1 MLTILV
7 VFAKEVIDHMRDRRS
22 ILVAMIYPLLGPLL
36 LGLLFTFVGSR
47 LNPHGPTDPAGR
59 PTPVAAWVVHRAGAP
74 DLAHYL
80 EAHGVT
86 LRDGPADPAGAV
98 QRSELPFVLVFPR
111 QAAANDKDPLE
122 VRLVTNPSRFDSI
135 MATGRIVDLLHAYDR
150 DRTAAKLRAAGVPE
164 SLLTSLRIVAQ
175 NVGNASSL
183 AVTMFSM
190 IPPFVM
196 FTLFIGG
203 VHVILDS
210 TNGERERGSFE
221 PLMIN
226 PVTRWQ
232 VLTGKVGAGFVFTLM
247 TLGVQVCA
255 FWLMLRLVP
264 SQSLGLATPPG
275 LLRLLSVGLVCLPVA
290 LLAVATQLIVSAVT
304 RSPKEAQTY
313 LGLLPLVPGI
323 AGMVLALSPVRLQ
336 SLLAAIPT
344 FGQTLL
350 MGQIVRSELVSFR
363 MVAVSVVATLIA
375 SLLLLALA
383 FRLYQREEI
392 LFPK

>member
-1 MLTILV
+1 MWTIAV
-7 VFAKEVIDHMRDRRS
+7 VFWKEMVDHLRDRRS

-47 LNPHGPTDPAGR
+47 LNTSSAVRTPAA
-59 PTPVAAWVVHRAGAP
+59 TVAAVVHPEGAP
-74 DLAHYL
+74 DLARFL
-80 EAHGVT
+80 MARGVR
-86 LRDGPADPAGAV
+86 LVAAPSDPAEAV
-98 QRSELPFVLVFPR
+98 RRTELPFVLVFPEMP
-111 QAAANDKDPLE
+111 AAADAQPLQ
-122 VRLVTNPSRFDSI
+122 VRVVSNPSRFDSI
-135 MATGRIVDLLHAYDR
+135 MATGRILDLLHDYDR
-150 DRTAAKLRAAGVPE
+150 QTTAERLRAAGVGE
-164 SLLTSLRIVAQ
+164 EMLTSLRIVSD
-175 NVGNASSL
+175 NVGSAASL

-226 PVTRWQ
+226 PVTRSE
-232 VLTGKVGAGFVFTLM
+232 VLIGKVGAGFVFTLL
-247 TLGVQVCA
+247 TLGVQVGA
-255 FWLMLRLVP
+255 FWLMLHLVP
-264 SQSLGLATPPG
+264 REALGLTAPPA
-275 LLRLLSVGLVCLPVA
+275 LLRLLALALVCLPVA

-323 AGMVLALSPVRLQ
+323 AGMVLALAPVQ
-336 SLLAAIPT
+336 AYSLLAAIPT

-350 MGQIVRSELVSFR
+350 MGQLVRSESVNGGL
-363 MVAVSVVATLIA
+363 VAVSVMATLIA

>member
-1 MLTILV
+1 MLTIIV
-7 VFAKEVIDHMRDRRS
+7 VFVKELIDHLRDRRS

-36 LGLLFTFVGSR
+36 LGLLFAFVGGR
-47 LNPHGPTDPAGR
+47 LNPRGPTDPAGR
-59 PTPVAAWVVHRAGAP
+59 PAVAAWVAHRDGAP
-74 DLAHYL
+74 DLARWL
-80 EAHGVT
+80 EAQGVA
-86 LRDGPADPAGAV
+86 LHEAPADPAEAV
-98 QRSELPFVLVFPR
+98 RRSELPFALVFPSV
-111 QAAANDKDPLE
+111 AAADDKAPPE
-122 VRLVTNPSRFDSI
+122 VRVVSNPSRFDSI

-150 DRTAAKLRAAGVPE
+150 ERTAAKLRRAGVPE
-164 SLLTSLRIVAQ
+164 TLLTSLRILSQ

-190 IPPFVM
+190 IPPFIM

-210 TNGERERGSFE
+210 TNAERERGSFE

-232 VLTGKVGAGFVFTLM
+232 VLTGKLGAGYVFTLL

-255 FWLMLRLVP
+255 FWAMLHLVP
-264 SQSLGLATPPG
+264 RQSLGLATPPG
-275 LLRLLSVGLVCLPVA
+275 LGRLVEIGLVCLPVA

-323 AGMVLALSPVRLQ
+323 AGMVLALTPVRLQ

-350 MGQIVRSELVSFR
+350 MGQIVRSELVSLP

>member
-7 VFAKEVIDHMRDRRS
+7 VFAKEVVDHLRDRRS

-36 LGLLFTFVGSR
+36 LGLLFTFVGGR
-47 LNPHGPTDPAGR
+47 LNPRGPADPAGR
-59 PTPVAAWVVHRAGAP
+59 PTPIAAAVAHPEGDP
-74 DLAHYL
+74 DLARYL
-80 EAHGVT
+80 KAHGVR
-86 LRDGPADPAGAV
+86 LFAAPADPVLAV
-98 QRSELPFVLVFPR
+98 RRSELPFVLVFPQ
-111 QAAANDKDPLE
+111 QAAADGMPVE

-135 MATGRIVDLLHAYDR
+135 MATGRIADLLHDYDR
-150 DRTAAKLRAAGVPE
+150 EKTAVKLRAAGVSE
-164 SLLTSLRIVAQ
+164 SLLSSLRIVAE

-232 VLTGKVGAGFVFTLM
+232 VLTGKLGAGYVFTLM
-247 TLGVQVCA
+247 TLGVQVVA

-264 SQSLGLATPPG
+264 AQSLGLVAPPG
-275 LLRLLSVGLVCLPVA
+275 FFRLLALGLVCLPVA
-290 LLAVATQLIVSAVT
+290 LLAVVTQLIVSAVT

-323 AGMVLALSPVRLQ
+323 AGMVLALTPINLQ
-336 SLLAAIPT
+336 SFLAAIPT

-350 MGQIVRSELVSFR
+350 MGQIVRSELVNPR
-363 MVAVSVVATLIA
+363 LVGVSVVATLFA

>member
-1 MLTILV
+1 M
-7 VFAKEVIDHMRDRRS
+7 IDHLRDRRS

-36 LGLLFTFVGSR
+36 LGLLFTFVGAR
-47 LNPHGPTDPAGR
+47 LNPQQRGDGGGGPVGT
-59 PTPVAAWVVHRAGAP
+59 AAVVNAEAAP
-74 DLAHYL
+74 EIVRFLA
-80 EAHGVT
+80 AHGVT
-86 LRDGPADPAGAV
+86 IRPGPGDPAAAV
-98 QRSELPFVLVFPR
+98 RRNELPFVLVFPLAK
-111 QAAANDKDPLE
+111 AAGAGLPE
-122 VRLVTNPSRFDSI
+122 VRVVTNPSQFSSI
-135 MATGRIVDLLHAYDR
+135 LATGRIVDLLHDFER
-150 DRTAAKLRAAGVPE
+150 EKTSAKLRAAGVPE
-164 SLLTSLRIVAQ
+164 QLLSSLRIVPQ
-175 NVGNASSL
+175 NVGNAASL

-221 PLMIN
+221 PLMLN
-226 PVTRWQ
+226 PVTRSQ
-232 VLTGKVGAGFVFTLM
+232 VLTGKVGAGYVFTLI
-247 TLGVQVCA
+247 TLAVQVGA
-255 FWLMLRLVP
+255 FWLMLHLVP
-264 SQSLGLATPPG
+264 RESLGLATPPG
-275 LLRLLSVGLVCLPVA
+275 LLRLTAAGLVCLPVA

-313 LGLLPLVPGI
+313 LGLLPLVPGM
-323 AGMVLALSPVRLQ
+323 AGMVLALTPLRLQ

-350 MGQIVRSELVSFR
+350 MGQIVRSELISGR
-363 MVAVSVVATLIA
+363 ALLVSVVATLAA